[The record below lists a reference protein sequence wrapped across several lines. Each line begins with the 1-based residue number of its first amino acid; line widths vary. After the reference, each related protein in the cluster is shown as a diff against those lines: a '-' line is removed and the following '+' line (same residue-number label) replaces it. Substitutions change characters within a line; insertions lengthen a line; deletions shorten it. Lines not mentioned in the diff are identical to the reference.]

1 MWGEETLI
9 LSNEDHRLPYVARAM
24 THVQCLRLE
33 RHALHDMAVDFP
45 EAYACIVRRRHA
57 TTATLPLPRYHCHA
71 TIATLPLPRH
81 YRHVTS
87 AEPSPPRRH
96 RLAIAVLSR
105 ALSL

>member
-57 TTATLPLPRYHCHA
+57 TTATLPLRRYNCHA
-71 TIATLPLPRH
+71 TTAT
-81 YRHVTS
+81 
-87 AEPSPPRRH
+87 SPALSRH
-96 RLAIAVLSR
+96 RHAVTASPSLS
-105 ALSL
+105 